1 MTTTDFSDNSPT
13 RRSRRF
19 TVNGVNG
26 DSVRAGI
33 DQEVRRIA
41 SALASRVDELAHLV
55 ASAVRAEVD
64 FYKSTGVV
72 TDDELL
78 TSSTDNLQFALK
90 GLEAAAGFDTSPAV
104 ATGSKRAAAGVPL
117 PAVMDAYRIASHH
130 IWDAVV
136 QIATTEPDI
145 TRDVLIEVTK
155 RVWIIQDAYTDA
167 MTSAYRQQITHQVL
181 EDEAERAALAEA
193 LLDGRTLTD
202 YTVWEVAQLLRL
214 PISGPY
220 VVIAATCP
228 TVGKQALPGITA
240 KLRSADIFSAWRL
253 LPDHQ
258 VGIVHVSTESKRD
271 MVIELLERQATTRV
285 GVSPPFNDLSD
296 TAQALRYARVA
307 LNTRSGKSGGVIVF
321 EDSLLAVA
329 AVSAPEVTN
338 KVAAIVFGQ
347 FDDLSSD
354 EKGVLFETF
363 RAWLANKGSAVN
375 AAAQLYVHPNTVRY
389 RLRRIEARTG
399 RSLAVPDQ
407 LAELCLAF
415 EIRENIPEP

>member
-1 MTTTDFSDNSPT
+1 MTTADLSDNSPT
-13 RRSRRF
+13 RRSRRL
-19 TVNGVNG
+19 TVNGN
-26 DSVRAGI
+26 SVRAEI
-33 DQEVRRIA
+33 DEEVRRIA
-41 SALASRVDELAHLV
+41 SALASRVDELAQCV

-72 TDDELL
+72 TNDELL

-90 GLEAAAGFDTSPAV
+90 CLEAVADFDTSPAV

-117 PAVMDAYRIASHH
+117 PAVMDAYRIASHRL
-130 IWDAVV
+130 WDAVV
-136 QIATTEPDI
+136 RTATTQPDI
-145 TRDVLIEVTK
+145 SRDVLINATK
-155 RVWIIQDAYTDA
+155 RIWHLQDAYTDA
-167 MTSAYRQQITHQVL
+167 MTGAYRQQMTHQVL
-181 EDEAERAALAEA
+181 DDEAERAALTEA

-220 VVIAATCP
+220 MVIAATCP

-240 KLRSADIFSAWRL
+240 KLRGADIFSAWRL
-253 LPDHQ
+253 LPDLQ
-258 VGIVHVSTESKRD
+258 VGIAHVPSESKRET
-271 MVIELLERQATTRV
+271 VVELLERQVTTRV
-285 GVSPPFNDLSD
+285 GVSPLFNDLAD

-307 LNTRSGKSGGVIVF
+307 LNTRSSRSGGVAVF

-338 KVAAIVFGQ
+338 KVAAIILGQ

-363 RAWLANKGSAVN
+363 RVWLAEKGSTAK
-375 AAAQLYVHPNTVRY
+375 AAAQLYVHPNTVRH
-389 RLRRIEARTG
+389 RLRRIEERTD

-415 EIRENIPEP
+415 EVRENMP

>member
-1 MTTTDFSDNSPT
+1 MTAAEFSHNTRT
-13 RRSRRF
+13 RRARRF
-19 TVNGVNG
+19 ALNGN
-26 DSVRAGI
+26 SVRAEI
-33 DQEVRRIA
+33 DEEVRRIA
-41 SALASRVDELAHLV
+41 SALASHVDELAQSV

-64 FYKSTGVV
+64 FYNRAGVV

-78 TSSTDNLQFALK
+78 ASTTDNLQFALK
-90 GLEAAAGFDTSPAV
+90 GLEAAAEFDTSPAV

-117 PAVMDAYRIASHH
+117 PAVMDAYRVASHH

-136 QIATTEPDI
+136 QIVTTRADI
-145 TRDVLIEVTK
+145 SRDVLIGATK
-155 RVWIIQDAYTDA
+155 RIWRLQDAYTDA
-167 MTSAYRQQITHQVL
+167 MTGAYRQQITHQVL
-181 EDEAERAALAEA
+181 EDEAERAALTEA
-193 LLDGRTLTD
+193 LLDGRTLND

-240 KLRSADIFSAWRL
+240 KLRGADIFSAWRL
-253 LPDHQ
+253 LPDVQ
-258 VGIVHVSTESKRD
+258 VGIAHVLTESKR
-271 MVIELLERQATTRV
+271 VTVVELLKKQATTRV
-285 GVSPPFNDLSD
+285 GVSPPFNDLAN

-307 LNTRSGKSGGVIVF
+307 LNTRSSRRGGVAVF
-321 EDSLLAVA
+321 QDSLLAVA

-338 KVAAIVFGQ
+338 KVAAIILGQ
-347 FDDLSSD
+347 FDDMPSD

-363 RAWLANKGSAVN
+363 RVWLAEKGSTAN
-375 AAAQLYVHPNTVRY
+375 AAAQLYCHPNTVRH
-389 RLRRIEARTG
+389 RLRRIEERTG

-415 EIRENIPEP
+415 EVRENMPEP